1 MRRISRL
8 LLAAMCVADIG
19 LGAQVK
25 TLRHLGEAD
34 GSASGFALAP
44 DGYKKF
50 LSRDFGY
57 EDRFFFVGQSVENSD
72 FSYVL
77 PGPADGWGGTAG
89 TSGWRT
95 LDATIEIR
103 LDSPQGTLLGTCQVG
118 AMPDEVAYEIHEAQV
133 AKANGV
139 PDFVFVFRSASS
151 TADSDLMNLE
161 WFRFAK

>member
-1 MRRISRL
+1 MIRISRL

-57 EDRFFFVGQSVENSD
+57 EDRFSFVGQSVENSD

-95 LDATIEIR
+95 HDANIEIR
-103 LDSPQGTLLGTCQVG
+103 LKAHSS
-118 AMPDEVAYEIHEAQV
+118 AH
-133 AKANGV
+133 AKWV
-139 PDFVFVFRSASS
+139 Q
-151 TADSDLMNLE
+151 
-161 WFRFAK
+161 